1 MQVFEFHFSP
11 KKDSGS
17 IFDSFCYTPKNT
29 YEKKVGNL
37 YMVGGLKNVL
47 PQNEKLLEKIAK
59 VIKEKYYNSSSGNPE
74 KSLKESL
81 KEANGFLQGVG
92 KKGDVSWL
100 GNLSFATLSLKNYE
114 LNFTKVNDI
123 KIILLRQGQI
133 IDIDQKLKF
142 SDVNPWPLKIFGN
155 IVSGKLAE
163 NDVIL
168 VLSKEVLEKFK
179 SENLLNIISKILPF
193 SWNGL
198 KSVLEK
204 KNERLINTSGICLM
218 IFLTKEILSG
228 KRETISPKIRKLEF
242 NLKEVFGPII
252 DFFKKNIKK
261 PKFLTQTKKTRIK
274 SPKFSKTKLPTPNIK
289 FNKNLIMVFI
299 FLILLFGGFSVFDR
313 QQKKQ
318 IEIYQKELTKIEENI
333 EKAESYLVLK
343 LTRPQAARNANL
355 LLKESLNQLSPYLKI
370 SATLPKE
377 ISNKVNSIYEKISGD
392 FFELNNVIDI
402 PDPQQIFEFSVRPE
416 GQTQGFI
423 AQKIIS
429 LNNNLYFYSP
439 YSQNLFEL
447 NPSNNE
453 SKIYSIPMAKG
464 SGVNTADLLDSS
476 IVFFSKSENLITF
489 KSGQFGDI
497 ITLKN
502 PFSEF
507 SFSNFSSYK
516 GNFYFLDKKTGEI
529 IKYPYLGG
537 LNWGSP
543 ETWLASNAKKPIDG
557 QSMAVDGSVWVI
569 NKDQSISQY
578 YSKYLQKTLKIDVF
592 PEPTDLSKII
602 TSNNLPYLYLLE
614 PAQKRIIITDKS
626 GLIIKQFQSNKF
638 DNLLDFIVSSTGKEI
653 YLLNGLKVYKII
665 DE

>member
-1 MQVFEFHFSP
+1 V
-11 KKDSGS
+11 
-17 IFDSFCYTPKNT
+17 
-29 YEKKVGNL
+29 
-37 YMVGGLKNVL
+37 
-47 PQNEKLLEKIAK
+47 
-59 VIKEKYYNSSSGNPE
+59 
-74 KSLKESL
+74 
-81 KEANGFLQGVG
+81 
-92 KKGDVSWL
+92 
-100 GNLSFATLSLKNYE
+100 
-114 LNFTKVNDI
+114 
-123 KIILLRQGQI
+123 
-133 IDIDQKLKF
+133 
-142 SDVNPWPLKIFGN
+142 
-155 IVSGKLAE
+155 
-163 NDVIL
+163 
-168 VLSKEVLEKFK
+168 
-179 SENLLNIISKILPF
+179 
-193 SWNGL
+193 
-198 KSVLEK
+198 
-204 KNERLINTSGICLM
+204 
-218 IFLTKEILSG
+218 
-228 KRETISPKIRKLEF
+228 
-242 NLKEVFGPII
+242 
-252 DFFKKNIKK
+252 
-261 PKFLTQTKKTRIK
+261 
-274 SPKFSKTKLPTPNIK
+274 
-289 FNKNLIMVFI
+289 
-299 FLILLFGGFSVFDR
+299 GFSVFDR

-402 PDPQQIFEFSVRPE
+402 ADPQQIFEFSVRPE

-439 YSQNLFEL
+439 YSQSLFEL

-464 SGVNTADLLDSS
+464 SGVNAADLLDSS

-537 LNWGSP
+537 LSWGSP